1 VGKVAAPAWVT
12 ADGGDRAAAPVWAM
26 TGGEGK
32 VMVPAEA
39 TTGTG
44 ESGPV
49 LGRGGTTSQGRNCDR
64 GRSWYARLPFGR
76 IRQLGGVPAG
86 EAFASGPPYV

>member
-12 ADGGDRAAAPVWAM
+12 ADEGDRAAAPVWAM
-26 TGGEGK
+26 TVGEGK

-49 LGRGGTTSQGRNCDR
+49 LGRGGTTSRDRNRVC
-64 GRSWYARLPFGR
+64 GRSWFERLPFGR
-76 IRQLGGVPAG
+76 IGQFGGVPAS
-86 EAFASGPPYV
+86 EAAARGSPL